1 MQLVTLPCILIASRF
16 LFIVPEKLFT
26 VLFKLNRIGNK
37 FKKIRINH
45 EWRKTL
51 MIKFCVVSDNN
62 SNVGIQY
69 NILLYCIGA
78 SLILY
83 NRV

>member
-1 MQLVTLPCILIASRF
+1 M
-16 LFIVPEKLFT
+16 
-26 VLFKLNRIGNK
+26 
-37 FKKIRINH
+37 KKNVND
-45 EWRKTL
+45 KV
-51 MIKFCVVSDNN
+51 CVVSDNN